1 MQYTQDQMSSRYSFK
16 IFLAGLAITLAVG
29 CVEMPPAPT
38 RSLLENTGG
47 GDEVDDDG
55 GSDDEGDDVGQWPKS
70 YVPSHSLQ
78 NFGDCGEVEEY
89 VKQAAKEAIAAKMIA
104 YLKVYEGWT
113 PSGSSDTDTD
123 TDMDV
128 DMDVDMDTDMDADMD
143 ADADADGDADAD
155 ADGDESGYTETNVQ
169 EQGVDEADLVKTD
182 GEYFYTLSGNELV
195 IVQILGGGA
204 MEEVGRLELAG
215 RPLEI
220 FLRGDLV
227 VALHSMEETDIPLE
241 MRYPPSPVPS
251 WETWWQTQPE
261 PGYSRISLVDVSDRA
276 EPQMIRTV
284 DYAGNYVTS
293 RRVDN
298 GLRVVLTSP
307 VTPFQLD
314 FIPWNE
320 LYSLLWKP
328 DTTYAKIQEKFLFW
342 YAEACA
348 QIDAADL
355 DDIMPKKLDLA
366 ASQSDGLV
374 QQASICSDIYGPDSP
389 AGAAVTTIVSL
400 DLDNPTTK
408 QRDIAVFEGVGIV
421 YASQSSLYLV
431 TSRDYVLEAIGAGLW
446 EEDSSGIHKFDIA
459 SYPGRVIYQASGAAT
474 GHMLNQFCLGEKDGY
489 LRVATST
496 GVDGPSLQSHLLVLE
511 QFGGELQVVGEIHG
525 IAPGEEMYSA
535 RFMGDRGFMVTLLV
549 VIEQD
554 PLFTFDLSDPYN
566 PTVVGAWEGPG
577 FSTYLHPLG
586 DNHLIALGREGGMG
600 NVSLYD
606 LTDYSNPTLMQ
617 RMELPGWG
625 YLSAAEYDH
634 KGFTY
639 SPSREILSLPFQ
651 DYTSGNTGLL
661 LYHIDEL
668 GIALEGEMLL
678 GGAEQAKSPAQRSVM
693 IGDAV
698 YGLSRCRITSADISN
713 PTTPLDSI
721 PLYEGSYCA
730 ENSW

>member
-1 MQYTQDQMSSRYSFK
+1 MHYTKKTTNDRYFFR
-16 IFLAGLAITLAVG
+16 ILLAGFAIALAVG
-29 CVEMPPAPT
+29 CVGVPPPPA
-38 RSLLENTGG
+38 ENGP
-47 GDEVDDDG
+47 EV
-55 GSDDEGDDVGQWPKS
+55 EGVNGLWPKG

-78 NFGDCGEVEEY
+78 QFGNCGEVEGY
-89 VKQAAKEAIAAKMIA
+89 VKQAAKEAVALKMIA
-104 YLKVYEGWT
+104 YLEWFENWT
-113 PSGSSDTDTD
+113 PVGSSDADGD
-123 TDMDV
+123 SDSDVDGETDMDA
-128 DMDVDMDTDMDADMD
+128 DMDTDGDTDMDTDMDAD
-143 ADADADGDADAD
+143 ADGDADGDSDAD
-155 ADGDESGYTETNVQ
+155 ADEGEYTETNVQ

-182 GEYFYTLSGNELV
+182 GEYFYTLSGDELV
-195 IVQILGGGA
+195 IVQIIGEGA
-204 MEEVGRLELAG
+204 MEEVGRIELGG

-227 VALHSMEETDIPLE
+227 VALHSLEETFIPLE
-241 MRYPPSPVPS
+241 MRYPPSPTSS
-251 WETWWQTQPE
+251 WEVWWQTQPE
-261 PGYSRISLVDVSDRA
+261 PGYSRISMVDVSDRT

-284 DYAGNYVTS
+284 DYAGNYVSS
-293 RRVDN
+293 RRVDS

-314 FIPWNE
+314 FLPWSEMNKL
-320 LYSLLWKP
+320 LYDP
-328 DTTYAKIQEKFLFW
+328 DTTYEEIHAAFLSW

-348 QIDAADL
+348 EIDAVDL
-355 DDIMPKKLDLA
+355 DDIMPGKLDLL
-366 ASQSDGLV
+366 ASQTDELV
-374 QQASICSDIYGPDSP
+374 QPASLCSDTFGPVSP
-389 AGAAVTTIVSL
+389 SGTAVTTIVSL
-400 DLDNPTTK
+400 DLDSPTTK
-408 QRDIAVFEGVGIV
+408 QRDIAVFEDVGIV

-431 TSRDYVLEAIGAGLW
+431 TARDYVLEAIGVGLW
-446 EEDSSGIHKFDIA
+446 QEDSSGIHKFDIA
-459 SYPGRVIYQASGAAT
+459 SNPGRAIYQASGGAT
-474 GHMLNQFCLGEKDGY
+474 GHMLNQFCLGESDGY

-496 GVDGPSLQSHLLVLE
+496 GVDESSLESHLLVFE
-511 QFGGELQVVGEIHG
+511 QFGAELQVVGEIHG

-566 PTVVGAWEGPG
+566 PTVVGIWEGPG

-586 DNHLIALGREGGMG
+586 DDHLIALGREGGMG

-606 LTDYSNPTLMQ
+606 LTDYSNPTLVQ

-639 SPSREILSLPFQ
+639 SPSRELLSLPFQ
-651 DYTSGNTGLL
+651 DYNTGNTGLL
-661 LYHIDEL
+661 LYHIDEF
-668 GIALEGEMLL
+668 GVGLEGEMPL
-678 GGAEQAKSPAQRSVM
+678 GGTEQASSPAQRSVM
-693 IGDAV
+693 IDNEV

-713 PTTPLDSI
+713 PTTPLYSI